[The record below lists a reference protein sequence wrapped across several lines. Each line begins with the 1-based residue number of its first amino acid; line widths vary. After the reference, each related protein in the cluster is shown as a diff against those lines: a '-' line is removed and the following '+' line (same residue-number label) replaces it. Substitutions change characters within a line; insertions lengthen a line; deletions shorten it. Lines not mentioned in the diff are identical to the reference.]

1 MGRKRRQLSKIFGFK
16 EGNAPSHKGK
26 KLEYEQNSSSEPF
39 MRLKGAVF
47 ESRVTQES
55 DGVLTILDVDQSP
68 CPPMLLRPRP
78 KSPGVLDDFL
88 ESTVSDPDNHTYKHY
103 VPSLVSVLW
112 NSTIKEHAIERNGCD
127 GELEFDSIASKKWGF
142 AWKERL
148 KCTKCD
154 FVGQYHTLY
163 YEVDTSGPG
172 RKAATINI
180 GLQAGLMTTP
190 ISNKSFPDITI
201 NCNIIPA
208 SLSSMQ
214 HLANKVGSVIV
225 KHSRSDMKEIRE
237 TIVVE
242 NEMCGFEN
250 PNLVNVESDAR
261 YNNPIYSSG
270 VTPFQAGTQVVQT
283 MCENNTKNK
292 QIVSVFLGNKLCNV
306 ASRLRNKGIA
316 VKCPNHNGHCTANLA
331 EDAVIGNETEYS
343 RQCTTELNDTLKIA
357 NITTDGDSKSFN
369 GVNNA
374 QGKGATQ
381 LRDIRHLSNS
391 MKRAVHNCTF
401 SLSMFAGKN
410 KNNMKSRFA
419 MDLKAWCEAELHQTF
434 KAHKGQLIEVKKH
447 MPNVIKSI
455 VMCYKGFC
463 GIHCQI
469 NSYVCAGLTSNHWH
483 KEFIPGNA
491 SLKMTPDDEMS
502 VEKCISVLL
511 GSKSLELVRFLTST
525 QKCEAFNRTLQRCNP
540 KNVTHSRNF
549 PGRAHTAIHLQNH
562 WFGNSTLLRTKVLG
576 AALTP
581 GSSVIKH
588 LKQDQYLEVHRS
600 KRKQLKESKQIR
612 SMTRQRKYEMHAAI
626 CYKLPVHY
634 RKGIADPKSS

>member
-1 MGRKRRQLSKIFGFK
+1 
-16 EGNAPSHKGK
+16 
-26 KLEYEQNSSSEPF
+26 

-148 KCTKCD
+148 KCKKCD

-180 GLQAGLMTTP
+180 GLQEGLMTTP
-190 ISNKSFPDITI
+190 ISNKSFRDITI

-225 KHSRSDMKEIRE
+225 KHNRDDMKEIRE
-237 TIVVE
+237 TIVEE

-292 QIVSVFLGNKLCNV
+292 KIVSVFLGNKLCNV

-369 GVNNA
+369 GVNNT

-391 MKRAVHNCTF
+391 MKSAVHNCTF
-401 SLSMFAGKN
+401 SLSMFVGKN
-410 KNNMKSRFA
+410 KSNMKSRFA
-419 MDLKAWCEAELHQTF
+419 MDLKAQCMA
-434 KAHKGQLIEVKKH
+434 
-447 MPNVIKSI
+447 P
-455 VMCYKGFC
+455 
-463 GIHCQI
+463 
-469 NSYVCAGLTSNHWH
+469 
-483 KEFIPGNA
+483 
-491 SLKMTPDDEMS
+491 
-502 VEKCISVLL
+502 
-511 GSKSLELVRFLTST
+511 
-525 QKCEAFNRTLQRCNP
+525 
-540 KNVTHSRNF
+540 
-549 PGRAHTAIHLQNH
+549 
-562 WFGNSTLLRTKVLG
+562 
-576 AALTP
+576 
-581 GSSVIKH
+581 SSF
-588 LKQDQYLEVHRS
+588 
-600 KRKQLKESKQIR
+600 
-612 SMTRQRKYEMHAAI
+612 
-626 CYKLPVHY
+626 
-634 RKGIADPKSS
+634 

>member
-1 MGRKRRQLSKIFGFK
+1 M
-16 EGNAPSHKGK
+16 
-26 KLEYEQNSSSEPF
+26 
-39 MRLKGAVF
+39 
-47 ESRVTQES
+47 
-55 DGVLTILDVDQSP
+55 IL
-68 CPPMLLRPRP
+68 
-78 KSPGVLDDFL
+78 
-88 ESTVSDPDNHTYKHY
+88 
-103 VPSLVSVLW
+103 LV
-112 NSTIKEHAIERNGCD
+112 K
-127 GELEFDSIASKKWGF
+127 
-142 AWKERL
+142 
-148 KCTKCD
+148 
-154 FVGQYHTLY
+154 LY
-163 YEVDTSGPG
+163 YEVDTSAPG

-190 ISNKSFPDITI
+190 ISNKSFRDITI

-214 HLANKVGSVIV
+214 KLANKVGSVIV
-225 KHSRSDMKEIRE
+225 KYNRDDMKEIRE
-237 TIVVE
+237 TIVEE

-261 YNNPIYSSG
+261 YNNPIYNSG

-292 QIVSVFLGNKLCNV
+292 KIVSVFLGNKLCNV
-306 ASRLRNKGIA
+306 ASRLRNKGIV
-316 VKCPNHNGHCTANLA
+316 VKCPHHNGHCTANLA

-343 RQCTTELNDTLKIA
+343 RQCTTELNDTLKIV

-419 MDLKAWCEAELHQTF
+419 MDLKARCVAELHQTF

-483 KEFIPGNA
+483 KEFIPGNT

-502 VEKCISVLL
+502 VEKCIGVLL
-511 GSKSLELVRFLTST
+511 GSKSLELVRYLTST
-525 QKCEAFNRTLQRCNP
+525 QKCEAFNRTLERCNP

-549 PGRAHTAIHLQNH
+549 PGRAHTAIHLRNH
-562 WFGNSTLLRTKVLG
+562 RFGNSTLLRTKALG

-588 LKQDQYLEVHRS
+588 LKQEQYLEVYRS
-600 KRKQLKESKQIR
+600 KRKLLKESKQIR
-612 SMTRQRKYEMHAAI
+612 SMTRQRKYELHAAV
-626 CYKLPVHY
+626 CYKIPEHY
-634 RKGIADPKSS
+634 CKGIADPKIT